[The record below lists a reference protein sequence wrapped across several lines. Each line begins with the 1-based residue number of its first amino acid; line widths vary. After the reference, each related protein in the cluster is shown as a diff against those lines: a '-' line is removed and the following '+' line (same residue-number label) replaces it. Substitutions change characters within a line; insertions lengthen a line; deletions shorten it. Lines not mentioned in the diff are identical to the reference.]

1 MSIKVMT
8 EVWEHSQQEGGALL
22 VLLALADH
30 ANDQGYCWPSVPTL
44 AKKARLSE
52 RHVRRILS
60 DLQETGELEIEA
72 RTGRSNYYRVVTP
85 RMGGDNLSG
94 VEEEDKKSPLTPA
107 SSPPLTPM
115 SGTPDAHV
123 SQTVNN
129 RKSNHKKESEQM
141 FATLAEICDI
151 DYRLTTGEGARG
163 KGALNKHE
171 KELRDAGITPQ
182 DLLAF
187 REWWDANDW
196 RGKKGQPP
204 DPHLVRQ
211 NWGRFAKSSNGSTLR
226 IMR

>member
-52 RHVRRILS
+52 RHIRRILS
-60 DLQETGELEIEA
+60 DLQNTGELEIEA
-72 RTGRSNYYRVVTP
+72 RTGRSNYYRVITP
-85 RMGGDNLSG
+85 RIGDDKLSG
-94 VEEEDKKSPLTPA
+94 VGGADKSAPLTPA
-107 SSPPLTPM
+107 SVPPLTPA

-123 SQTVNN
+123 SQTVNTH
-129 RKSNHKKESEQM
+129 KSNRKKESEKM

-151 DYRLTTGEGARG
+151 DYGLTTGQGARG
-163 KGALNKHE
+163 RGALNRHE
-171 KELRDAGITPQ
+171 KELREAGITPQ

-187 REWWDANDW
+187 REWWDTNDW

-204 DPHLVRQ
+204 DPQLVRQ
-211 NWGRFAKSSNGSTLR
+211 NWGRFIKSGNESTLR
-226 IMR
+226 ITR